1 MKQIVT
7 YFAALLLTS
16 SSAFG
21 QSELVVNC
29 YNSNSVYNLYS
40 IDDQVIEYATCSFQP
55 AFYVAVI
62 DPSNCTAWG
71 TNYNG
76 ANPTHAFGNM
86 NEGNCRSRVEYYF
99 VFDAADS
106 LQLAG
111 MLNMLQTIPAGHSLI
126 VYTPVSYDYS
136 AVHAVNPDLIQELEN
151 RWDPSVIQGNDI
163 MVLYGE
169 EGNTASFVEE
179 TTQNAGQISFSTTI
193 CNSLSINTEVIEP
206 KLVLKQNGTTF
217 FLNPDLKIEDLQI
230 LDAAGKQV
238 SFVKTENSIQLQAGI
253 SAGIYIFQGTASGKN
268 YRRKQMIS
276 F

>member
-7 YFAALLLTS
+7 YFTVLLLTA

-21 QSELVVNC
+21 QSELAVNC
-29 YNSNSVYNLYS
+29 YNSNSIYNSYS
-40 IDDQVIEYATCSFQP
+40 IDGQVIEYATCSFQP

-62 DPSNCTAWG
+62 DPSNCSAWG

-86 NEGNCRSRVEYYF
+86 NEGNCRQRVEYYF
-99 VFDAADS
+99 VFDAGDS

-111 MLNMLQTIPAGHSLI
+111 MLNMLQTVPAGHSLI
-126 VYTPVSYDYS
+126 VYTPVSYDYN
-136 AVHAVNPDLIQELEN
+136 AVNAVNPNLIQELEN
-151 RWDPSVIQGNDI
+151 RWDPAVIHGNEI
-163 MVLYGE
+163 MILYGE
-169 EGNTASFVEE
+169 QGNTASFVEE

-193 CNSLSINTEVIEP
+193 CSPLSVNNEVIET
-206 KLVLKQNGTTF
+206 KLVRKQDGTTF

-230 LDAAGKQV
+230 LDAAGKHV
-238 SFVKTENSIQLQAGI
+238 SFVKTDNIIQLEAG
-253 SAGIYIFQGTASGKN
+253 AGIYLFQATAFGKT
-268 YRRKQMIS
+268 YRSKQMIL